1 MCLTRAGTANRDQLL
16 LIGGE
21 GDGGEHGVGI
31 LARIEPGVLHDD
43 RNVGFDHARVVLAA
57 RNDGVPQ
64 LIESQMHG
72 ASRRQVNKV
81 RAYGLAIGEKD
92 RDAHVRFLVG
102 GVEHASRLVTGEL
115 GLGAGAPFRDV
126 TLRDSPA
133 ETADWHGH
141 YATSYG
147 ETNPLQK

>member
-1 MCLTRAGTANRDQLL
+1 MCLTRAGTANRYQLL

-102 GVEHASRLVTGEL
+102 GV
-115 GLGAGAPFRDV
+115 V
-126 TLRDSPA
+126 TLRDGPA